1 MSTVIRSAIFAAA
14 VLAGLSAV
22 EARDYNLEQNG
33 RTPSQYNLNSAQ
45 DVKAFW
51 DAQDSRNSN

>member
-1 MSTVIRSAIFAAA
+1 MSTIIRSAIFAAA

-22 EARDYNLEQNG
+22 EARNYNLEQNG
-33 RTPSQYNLNSAQ
+33 RTPSQYNLNSAD

-51 DAQDSRNSN
+51 EDQNSRNSN